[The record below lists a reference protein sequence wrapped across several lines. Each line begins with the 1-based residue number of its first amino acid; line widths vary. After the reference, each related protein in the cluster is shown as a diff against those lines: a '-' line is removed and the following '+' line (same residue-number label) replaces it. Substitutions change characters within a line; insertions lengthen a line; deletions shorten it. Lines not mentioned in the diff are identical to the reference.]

1 MLEELVLPF
10 FFRDRADLDALFRSA
25 ARKAR
30 EEARKKR
37 GRAVKDATLSSP
49 FFFAIVTTLRLPEVE
64 VAAGEREGAAMV
76 MRVPQTEDL
85 RRALMVA
92 WSARGKKR
100 RRREEKKRSEK
111 EPSEV
116 FFHFFLESRTFRRTW
131 TNVR

>member
-25 ARKAR
+25 ARKTR
-30 EEARKKR
+30 EKARKKR
-37 GRAVKDATLSSP
+37 GRAVKDATLRSP

-100 RRREEKKRSEK
+100 RRREEKKK
-111 EPSEV
+111 K
-116 FFHFFLESRTFRRTW
+116 
-131 TNVR
+131 